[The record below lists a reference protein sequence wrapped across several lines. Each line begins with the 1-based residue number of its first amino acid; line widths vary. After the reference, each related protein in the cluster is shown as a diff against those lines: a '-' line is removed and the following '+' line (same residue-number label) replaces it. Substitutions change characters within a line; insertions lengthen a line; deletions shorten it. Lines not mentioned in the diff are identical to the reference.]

1 MSEEAKASIE
11 GLRRRIRAHDVAYY
25 VEAAP
30 TVSDAEYD
38 GLLHELKRLEAAH
51 PEYASDDSP
60 TTRVGA
66 PVSGGLRRVAHP
78 ERMYSLDNAFG
89 VEDVAD
95 FDERLRKLL
104 SASDPLEYI
113 VEPKVD
119 GVSLE
124 VHYVAGRLTLA
135 LTRGDGAIGE
145 DVTAS
150 ARTMRSLPL
159 TLPEPLDIVV
169 RGEVYIEGAA
179 LERVNVLRAA
189 QGEALFANPRNAA
202 AGSLRL
208 LDPAEVAARPLRYL
222 AYECLQPIAPSQ
234 SETLERLAALGLPVQ
249 PWVRRCHGYE
259 EIGAAITALD
269 ETRAELPYETD
280 GAVIKLNARAL
291 RQIAGATSRAPR
303 WAIAFKYTAEQAY
316 TTVRSIACDVGRT
329 GALTPLAHLSPIPL
343 SGTVVSRATLH
354 NYKLLAERDIRPGD
368 RVLVEKAGEIIPH
381 ILGVDLAARP
391 PESQPVE
398 EPTTCPACGSVPER
412 AGDAVVL
419 RCVNRACP
427 GRLKALLW
435 YVGRR
440 GALDLEGLGRVL
452 AEKLVDLGFVT
463 KLDDLFFLAQHR
475 DALVALEGLGA
486 LSVDRLLA
494 SIERAKADRS
504 FEDALAALG
513 IPHVGKVVAT
523 RIASALPNMQALA
536 DTEPDRLEVTLA
548 EVHGV
553 GPKIAQAVAHF
564 MADEGH
570 REVVRTLAR
579 LGIGAQ
585 RAPTV
590 ALSGPLAGLTFC
602 VTGTLSE
609 SRKVVHER
617 IVQAGGLI
625 HDRVRRDTTYLVCGE
640 GVGARKRESALS
652 LGTKLLDEAGLR
664 QLLAGDTVLGDT
676 APGDTVSGNTVPG
689 ETLTADSVMKAAV
702 TADAVT
708 TNTLTTNTLTTNA
721 VTSDTVTEDA
731 ATEDLAPGDAATED
745 EPSLAN
751 TGGLLTA
758 SIALACGGLATL
770 LVPAQLYA
778 EDVAGTGLD
787 SLGSR
792 GGIYALVAVSLG
804 FVLLTSFAK
813 TSILL
818 SLLRSAFGLA
828 GIPSATLVTALALLL
843 TVIAMRPLLGATIEQ
858 LEPKPE
864 AASSTG
870 NNATESVLERWQAF
884 WRLNAHADKQAF
896 AAELRTNL
904 RAKTAASARDAAAQ
918 APDGAAADRPDAG
931 RPAAVR
937 RDTGPQGA
945 PPSASPA
952 EAPLSDAKAR
962 SGLATNDAAPWRFSV
977 RSPEFRQRAEAS
989 GRPNAS
995 GALNAPVAAAAVK
1008 GPLSGYLALFDG
1020 IWPDAL
1026 AFILTELDEALR
1038 LGIWLL
1044 LPFLLLDIS
1053 AALLVALLGWQ
1064 GLTLATVTL
1073 PLKLL
1078 LFISVNGFT
1087 RLFDALIRGYT
1098 F

>member
-11 GLRRRIRAHDVAYY
+11 ELRRRIRAHDVAYY

-30 TVSDAEYD
+30 SVSNAEYD
-38 GLLHELKRLEAAH
+38 GLLHELKVLEAAY
-51 PEYASDDSP
+51 PMYASDDSP
-60 TTRVGA
+60 TMRVGA

-104 SASDPLEYI
+104 SVSGALEYI

-124 VHYVAGRLTLA
+124 VHYVAGRLSLA

-159 TLPEPLDIVV
+159 TLPETLDIVV
-169 RGEVYIEGAA
+169 RGEVYIERTA
-179 LERVNVLRAA
+179 LERVNVRRAE

-208 LDPAEVAARPLRYL
+208 LDPAEVAERPLRFL
-222 AYECLQPIAPSQ
+222 AYECLQPIARSQ
-234 SETLERLAALGLPVQ
+234 SETLERLAVLGLPVQ
-249 PWVRRCHGYE
+249 PWVRRCRGYE
-259 EIGAAITALD
+259 EIAAAITALD
-269 ETRAELPYETD
+269 GIRAELPYETD
-280 GAVIKLNARAL
+280 GAVIKLDVRAL
-291 RQIAGATSRAPR
+291 RQVAGATSRAPR
-303 WAIAFKYTAEQAY
+303 WAIAFKYTAEQGY

-391 PESQPVE
+391 PESQPVK

-419 RCVNRACP
+419 RCLNRACP

-494 SIERAKADRS
+494 SIERAKADRP

-513 IPHVGKVVAT
+513 IPHVGKVAAT

-536 DTEPDRLEVTLA
+536 DTEPERLEVSLA

-585 RAPTV
+585 RAATGGLSG
-590 ALSGPLAGLTFC
+590 ALSGLTFC

-617 IVQAGGLI
+617 IVQAGGMI

-664 QLLAGDTVLGDT
+664 QLLAGE
-676 APGDTVSGNTVPG
+676 TVP
-689 ETLTADSVMKAAV
+689 
-702 TADAVT
+702 
-708 TNTLTTNTLTTNA
+708 
-721 VTSDTVTEDA
+721 SDTQPNGTVPADNV
-731 ATEDLAPGDAATED
+731 TED
-745 EPSLAN
+745 EPPLAS

-758 SIALACGGLATL
+758 SLALACGGLATL
-770 LVPAQLYA
+770 LMPAQLYA

-828 GIPSATLVTALALLL
+828 GVPSATLVTALALLL

-858 LEPKPE
+858 LEPRPE
-864 AASSTG
+864 AASSTRD
-870 NNATESVLERWQAF
+870 NATESVLERWQAF
-884 WRLNAHADKQAF
+884 WRLNAQPDKQAF

-904 RAKTAASARDAAAQ
+904 RAKAATRARDAAAQ
-918 APDGAAADRPDAG
+918 VPGGTAVDRPDADRPDAG
-931 RPAAVR
+931 
-937 RDTGPQGA
+937 PQA
-945 PPSASPA
+945 KPA
-952 EAPLSDAKAR
+952 EAPPAGAEAR
-962 SGLATNDAAPWRFSV
+962 SELAANDAAPWRFSA
-977 RSPEFRQRAEAS
+977 RTPEFAQRAEAS
-989 GRPNAS
+989 SRTHASEAPNA
-995 GALNAPVAAAAVK
+995 PFAAAAVK

-1078 LFISVNGFT
+1078 LFVSVNGFT